1 MDKKYTI
8 GVTIHIYGSDLD
20 PDIITSTLDTIPSS
34 SNRKGDKLGREKK
47 YTAKTGHW
55 SLKPTLE
62 SQNMSD
68 NIIDLMSMIKNQDVR
83 IVDLPGVDEDGCV
96 DIFMARVI
104 KDDERGGDCE
114 FMLTP
119 AALAAL
125 AKSGLS
131 LSVTTCIISNI
142 RHPPPDD

>member
-1 MDKKYTI
+1 MEYTI
-8 GVTIHIYGSDLD
+8 GVAIYIRGYDLD
-20 PDIITSTLDTIPSS
+20 PDIITSAIDTIPSS
-34 SNRKGDKLGREKK
+34 SGRKGDKFVNGKK
-47 YTAKTGHW
+47 YTKKIGHW
-55 SLKPTLE
+55 SLKSTLE
-62 SQNMSD
+62 SQNISD
-68 NIIDLMSMIKNQDVR
+68 HIIDLLSMIKNRDVS
-83 IVDLPGVDEDGCV
+83 IVDLPGVYEGFL

-125 AKSGLS
+125 ARSGLS

>member
-8 GVTIHIYGSDLD
+8 GVAIHIYGYDLG
-20 PDIITSTLDTIPSS
+20 PDIITSVLDTIPSS
-34 SNRKGDKLGREKK
+34 SNRKGDKLGRGTK
-47 YTAKTGHW
+47 YTAKIGHW
-55 SLKPTLE
+55 SLKSRLE
-62 SQNMSD
+62 SQNISD
-68 NIIDLMSMIKNQDVR
+68 NIIDLMSMIKNRDVS
-83 IVDLPGVDEDGCV
+83 IVDLPGVYEGFL
-96 DIFMARVI
+96 DIFMARSI
-104 KDDERGGDCE
+104 EDDERGGDCE

-125 AKSGLS
+125 ARSGLS